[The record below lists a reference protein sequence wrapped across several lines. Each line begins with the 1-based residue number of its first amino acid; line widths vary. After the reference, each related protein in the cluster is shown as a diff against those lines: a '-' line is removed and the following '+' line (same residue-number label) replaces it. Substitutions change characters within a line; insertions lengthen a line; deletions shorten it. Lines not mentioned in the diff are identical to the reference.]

1 VHQAYVRIG
10 FVVNPYAGM
19 GGPLGLKGTDGRAR
33 EEAMGRGAIPTAP
46 ERAIAALRAAMPLA
60 GVDILTASGPMGED
74 ELSELGLDHRIAYVT
89 EGMTDGD
96 DTTNACRRFLAE
108 KVDLIVFCGGD
119 GTAIDVMDAVGSA
132 VPVIGIPS
140 GVKMHSGVFATT
152 PRTAGELLRRF
163 LDGSIGTKEGEVMD
177 IDEVAFR
184 SDRLQATLK
193 GYMLV
198 PDEAQLMQPP
208 KGTVALSGDDE
219 EKEALGEYFQL
230 LLEWGTLYILGPG
243 TTVRALAQALGEE
256 KTILGVDAL
265 LDRKVIAKDLDE
277 AGLMRLVEANER
289 VKIVVTPIGAQGFV
303 FGRGNQQISPK
314 VIRRVGLENII
325 VVATPSKLSGIRA
338 LRVDTGDPELDGEL
352 GGYRRVIVGYGKEK
366 VMPVR

>member
-1 VHQAYVRIG
+1 M
-10 FVVNPYAGM
+10 VNPYAGM
-19 GGPLGLKGTDGRAR
+19 GGPLGLKGTDGGSR
-33 EEAMGRGAIPTAP
+33 EEAISRGGLPIAPGRAM
-46 ERAIAALRAAMPLA
+46 AALREAMPLE
-60 GVDILTASGPMGED
+60 GVEIVTASGPMGED
-74 ELSELGLDHRIAYVT
+74 QLRELGLDHQVVYKI
-89 EGMTDGD
+89 EGRTDGN
-96 DTTNACRRFLAE
+96 DTSNACHRFLDE
-108 KVDLIVFCGGD
+108 EVDLIVFCGGD
-119 GTAIDVMDAVGSA
+119 GTAIDVMNAVDRT

-177 IDEVAFR
+177 IDEEAFR

-208 KGTVALSGDDE
+208 KGTVALSDDEE

-243 TTVRALAQALGEE
+243 TTVRALVQVLGED
-256 KTILGVDAL
+256 KTLLGVDAL
-265 LDRKVIAKDLDE
+265 LDRKVITKDLDE
-277 AGLMRLVEANER
+277 AGLLGLVDANDE
-289 VKIVVTPIGAQGFV
+289 VKIVVTPIGAQGFI

-314 VIRRVGLENII
+314 VIRRVGLDNII
-325 VVATPSKLSGIRA
+325 VVATPSKLNGIRE
-338 LRVDTGDPELDGEL
+338 LRVDTGDPELDKEL
-352 GGYRRVIVGYGKEK
+352 EGYRRVIVSYGKEK